1 MVKHALPFQLHL
13 VHYNTKYGDFKTA
26 VDKRDGL
33 AVIGVFLQVKKVVI
47 ILFQVNIALMNGEES
62 RQK

>member
-1 MVKHALPFQLHL
+1 MVKHAFPFQLHL

-33 AVIGVFLQVKKVVI
+33 AVIGVFLQVKKM
-47 ILFQVNIALMNGEES
+47 L
-62 RQK
+62 

>member
-26 VDKRDGL
+26 VDKQDGL
-33 AVIGVFLQVKKVVI
+33 AVIGVFLQVKKM
-47 ILFQVNIALMNGEES
+47 LSFCFKS
-62 RQK
+62 T

>member
-1 MVKHALPFQLHL
+1 MVKHAFPFQLHL

-33 AVIGVFLQVKKVVI
+33 AVIGVFLQVKRCYHFVSS
-47 ILFQVNIALMNGEES
+47 QPSADEW
-62 RQK
+62 

>member
-13 VHYNTKYGDFKTA
+13 VHYSTKYGDFKTA

-33 AVIGVFLQVKKVVI
+33 AVIGVFLQVKKM
-47 ILFQVNIALMNGEES
+47 LSFCFKS
-62 RQK
+62 T